1 MGVFQTQIAQTR
13 LVSQDQPVIF
23 FFDGCGPEKVH
34 HSIPQGSQLM
44 FRQETLE
51 IKKSKPRAMRL
62 DFGLVGVPCKVPPQK
77 KLSW

>member
-1 MGVFQTQIAQTR
+1 MGVFQTQIAQTL
-13 LVSQDQPVIF
+13 LVSQDQPCHIF
-23 FFDGCGPEKVH
+23 FFGGCGPEKVH

-62 DFGLVGVPCKVPPQK
+62 DFGLVGVPCKVPQK
-77 KLSW
+77 K